1 LRLILASDLSL
12 LGGEYSTLVQP
23 DQDALTGQ
31 VAAIAAGI
39 TGTRVEDFEEPLELD
54 TLGRTEFA
62 LALEDAFDVALD
74 DSAGLRTVADAVVAV
89 SVPRVGPSFGPSL
102 HPATGRLQ
110 TTVRAI
116 VAPVLRWYFH
126 LTVRGAELI
135 PTSGPVVL
143 AANHESMWDIPL
155 LVVATP
161 RPIVFMAEKGVFGSR
176 LASWIFTRL
185 GGFPVRRGAGDLR
198 AMRAGLAV
206 VRSNRVLGIYPEGTR
221 RPGTL
226 LPFRPGAAWLAL
238 TAGAPLVS
246 AGISGT
252 SEIVPKG
259 RWFPHRAPVLVE
271 FGEPIRVAKE
281 QGPRK
286 RLDQASNLTDRLRSE
301 VERLI
306 RR

>member
-1 LRLILASDLSL
+1 M
-12 LGGEYSTLVQP
+12 QP
-23 DQDALTGQ
+23 DQDALPGQ

-39 TGTRVEDFEEPLELD
+39 TGTRVEDFEAPLELD

-62 LALEDAFDVALD
+62 LALEEVFGVALD
-74 DSAGLRTVADAVVAV
+74 DSASLRTIADAAEAV
-89 SVPRVGPSFGPSL
+89 SIVSAGPAFGPSL

-116 VAPVLRWYFH
+116 VAPVLRWYLH
-126 LTVRGAELI
+126 LTVRGVELI

-155 LVVATP
+155 LVVASP

-176 LASWIFTRL
+176 PASWLFTRL

-198 AMRAGLAV
+198 AMRAALAV

-226 LPFRPGAAWLAL
+226 LPFRPGAAWAAL
-238 TAGAPLVS
+238 TGGAPMVPV
-246 AGISGT
+246 GISGT
-252 SEIVPKG
+252 GEIVPK
-259 RWFPHRAPVLVE
+259 RSWLPHRAPVRIA
-271 FGEPIRVAKE
+271 FGEPILVARE
-281 QGPRK
+281 EDPRK
-286 RLDQASNLTDRLRSE
+286 RLDQASNLTDQLRSE
-301 VERLI
+301 VQRLI
-306 RR
+306 RV